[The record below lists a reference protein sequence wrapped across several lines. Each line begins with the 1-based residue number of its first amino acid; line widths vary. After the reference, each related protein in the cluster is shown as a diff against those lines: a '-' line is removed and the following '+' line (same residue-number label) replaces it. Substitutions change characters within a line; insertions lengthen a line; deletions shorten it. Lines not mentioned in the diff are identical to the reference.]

1 MRILAEL
8 RRLDFKIDKIMESIA
23 KYVNE
28 ETDYFVVKSK
38 KKIVENLLRE
48 SNLSLDSIAKMVGV
62 TIDFVINIKQKISL
76 E

>member
-1 MRILAEL
+1 
-8 RRLDFKIDKIMESIA
+8 MESIA

-62 TIDFVINIKQKISL
+62 TIDFVINIQQKISTK
-76 E
+76 

>member
-1 MRILAEL
+1 
-8 RRLDFKIDKIMESIA
+8 MESIA

-62 TIDFVINIKQKISL
+62 TIDFVINIQQKISIK
-76 E
+76 